1 MRTFGLVYNPA
12 KPGVDELR
20 TLVRERLAAHGA
32 GLVEVP
38 GSGPAIAEPVEAIIV
53 LGGDGTILR
62 ALRLAPRPDT
72 PLLGVDL
79 GTLGFLAEVHP
90 SELLVAVD
98 RLLAREHALE
108 QRTLLHVEAWRG
120 GVRLVEGL
128 ALNEGAV
135 MRARPGRLI
144 EARVEADGQTLATYG
159 ADGFIVATPT
169 GSTAYALSAGGPIVS
184 PDVPAFLFVPIC
196 PHSLTARP
204 LVWSQGQTLRM
215 ALLARA
221 EEAVLTVDGQELVT
235 LTTADVVTFRR
246 AGERLALVRL
256 GQSGFFATLRRK
268 LRWGDP
274 HRDPVG

>member
-1 MRTFGLVYNPA
+1 MRTFGLVYNPT
-12 KPGVDELR
+12 KPGVEAMRSAVR
-20 TLVRERLAAHGA
+20 THLSAHGVR
-32 GLVEVP
+32 LVEVP
-38 GSGPAIAEPVEAIIV
+38 GSGPSIAEAVEAIVV

-79 GTLGFLAEVHP
+79 GTLGFLAEVAP
-90 SELLVAVD
+90 AELPVALDRLVAGD
-98 RLLAREHALE
+98 CALE
-108 QRTLLHVEAWRG
+108 HRSLLHVEAWRRG
-120 GVRLVEGL
+120 ERLAEGL
-128 ALNEGAV
+128 ALNEGAI
-135 MRARPGRLI
+135 MRARAGRLI
-144 EARVEADGQTLATYG
+144 EARIEADGQTLATYG

-204 LVWSQGQTLRM
+204 LVWSQGQTLRV

-221 EEAVLTVDGQELVT
+221 EEAVLTVDGQELAT
-235 LTTADVVTFRR
+235 LTTDDVVTFRR
-246 AGERLALVRL
+246 AEQELALVRM
-256 GQSGFFATLRRK
+256 GRTGFFGTLRQK